1 MMERQI
7 LVATTGGS
15 EGVAML
21 KGIRGAGVFCVMT
34 DARQPV
40 IPPEARGIVL
50 IGSADVDIAQGLRA
64 LLDTGL
70 PLLAFGAPAAQ
81 LCAALGGS
89 VTGHAFDSQLKDV
102 RFANLGVCAGVEGG
116 MRMLGGAEYLSL
128 PQGFRTLSV
137 AEGAILGFDDGQG
150 LRMGFQF
157 VPEAHDVEASQ
168 IIGNFLWQVA
178 GAQPAYSCESYAAQ
192 AVASIRARVGDGQA
206 VCVLSGGVDSATA
219 ACLARRAVGD
229 RLHCL
234 VIDTGLNRSGEIERI
249 QEAAGQM
256 GLSIRRI
263 NAQGRVMEQLRGCV
277 TPQQKR
283 RAVADFLGSRIADE
297 VARLGG
303 HVVVVQGTNY
313 AEILQNDRADSLPGD
328 IPTERPLELLFK
340 DEVRALAQLLG
351 VPEQIAQRQ
360 HYPSA
365 GIALRCVGPVD
376 ADKLNALRIADALLR
391 QTLEEAGQR
400 RQNVMAFAVLTDL
413 TDAFRSGEKCY
424 VVVLRA
430 VHAASSDRASVQRL
444 PQDVLERAAERI
456 MAEAP
461 GVYRVVFDV
470 TPVPPAAIEWE

>member
-21 KGIRGAGVFCVMT
+21 KGIRSAGVFCVMT

-40 IPPEARGIVL
+40 IPPETRGIVL
-50 IGSADVDIAQGLRA
+50 IGAARCDIAQGLRVM
-64 LLDTGL
+64 LDTGL
-70 PLLAFGAPAAQ
+70 PMLAFGAPAAQ
-81 LCAALGGS
+81 LCEALGGS

-116 MRMLGGAEYLSL
+116 MRMLCGAEYLSL

-137 AEGAILGFDDGQG
+137 SEGAILGFDDGQG

-157 VPEAHDVEASQ
+157 VPETHDLESSE

-178 GAQPAYSCESYAAQ
+178 GLQPNYSSESYAEQ
-192 AVASIRARVGDGQA
+192 AVESIRARVGDGQA

-234 VIDTGLNRSGEIERI
+234 VIDTGLNRAGEVERI
-249 QEAAGQM
+249 QEAAGRM
-256 GLSIRRI
+256 GLSIRLI

-283 RAVADFLGSRIADE
+283 QAVAGFLNNRIADE
-297 VARLGG
+297 VERLGG
-303 HVVVVQGTNY
+303 RVVVVQGTNY
-313 AEILQNDRADSLPGD
+313 AEILQNEQAGSLPGD
-328 IPTERPLELLFK
+328 IPVERPLELLFK
-340 DEVRALAQLLG
+340 DEVRELAQLMG

-360 HYPSA
+360 HYPIA

-376 ADKLNALRIADALLR
+376 AEKLGALRTADALLR

-413 TDAFRSGEKCY
+413 TDAFTDGKTRY

-430 VHAASSDRASVQRL
+430 VQTASDRASVQRL

-470 TPVPPAAIEWE
+470 TPVPPATIEWE

>member
-21 KGIRGAGVFCVMT
+21 KGIRSAGVFCVMT

-40 IPPEARGIVL
+40 IPPETRGIVL
-50 IGSADVDIAQGLRA
+50 IGAARCDIAQGLRVM
-64 LLDTGL
+64 LDTGL
-70 PLLAFGAPAAQ
+70 PMLAFGAPAAQ
-81 LCAALGGS
+81 LCEALGGS

-116 MRMLGGAEYLSL
+116 MRMLCGAEYLSL

-137 AEGAILGFDDGQG
+137 SEGAILGFDDGQG

-157 VPEAHDVEASQ
+157 VPETHDLESSE

-178 GAQPAYSCESYAAQ
+178 GLQPNYSSESYAEQ
-192 AVASIRARVGDGQA
+192 AVESIRARVGDGQA

-234 VIDTGLNRSGEIERI
+234 VIDTGLNRAGEVERI
-249 QEAAGQM
+249 QEAAGRM
-256 GLSIRRI
+256 GLSIRLI

-283 RAVADFLGSRIADE
+283 QAVAGFLNNRIADE
-297 VARLGG
+297 VERLGG
-303 HVVVVQGTNY
+303 RVVVVQGTNY
-313 AEILQNDRADSLPGD
+313 AEILQNEQAGSLPGD
-328 IPTERPLELLFK
+328 IPVERPLELLFK
-340 DEVRALAQLLG
+340 DEVRELAQLMG

-360 HYPSA
+360 HYPIA

-376 ADKLNALRIADALLR
+376 AEKLGALRTADALLR

-413 TDAFRSGEKCY
+413 TDAFADGKTRY

-430 VHAASSDRASVQRL
+430 VQTASDRASVQRL

-470 TPVPPAAIEWE
+470 TPVPPATIEWE

>member
-21 KGIRGAGVFCVMT
+21 KGIRSAGVFCVMT

-40 IPPEARGIVL
+40 IPPETRGIVL
-50 IGSADVDIAQGLRA
+50 IGAARCDIAQGLRVM
-64 LLDTGL
+64 LDTGL
-70 PLLAFGAPAAQ
+70 PMLAFGAPAAQ
-81 LCAALGGS
+81 LCEALGGS

-116 MRMLGGAEYLSL
+116 MRMLCGAEYLSL

-137 AEGAILGFDDGQG
+137 SEGAILGFDDGQG

-157 VPEAHDVEASQ
+157 VPETHDLESSE

-178 GAQPAYSCESYAAQ
+178 GLQPNYSSESYAEQ
-192 AVASIRARVGDGQA
+192 AVESIRARVGDGQA

-234 VIDTGLNRSGEIERI
+234 VIDTGLNRAGEVERI
-249 QEAAGQM
+249 QEAAGRM
-256 GLSIRRI
+256 GLSIRLI

-283 RAVADFLGSRIADE
+283 QAVAGFLNNRIADE
-297 VARLGG
+297 VERLGG
-303 HVVVVQGTNY
+303 RVVVVQGTNY
-313 AEILQNDRADSLPGD
+313 AEILQNEQAGSLPGD
-328 IPTERPLELLFK
+328 IPVERPLELLFK
-340 DEVRALAQLLG
+340 AEVRELAQLMG

-360 HYPSA
+360 HYPIA

-376 ADKLNALRIADALLR
+376 AEKLSALRTADALLR

-413 TDAFRSGEKCY
+413 TDAFADGKTRY

-430 VHAASSDRASVQRL
+430 VQTASDRASVQRL

-470 TPVPPAAIEWE
+470 TPVPPATIEWE

>member
-21 KGIRGAGVFCVMT
+21 KGIRSAGVFCVMT

-50 IGSADVDIAQGLRA
+50 IGAARSDIAQGLRA
-64 LLDTGL
+64 MLDTGL
-70 PLLAFGAPAAQ
+70 PMLAFGAPAAQ
-81 LCAALGGS
+81 LCEALGGS

-116 MRMLGGAEYLSL
+116 MRMLCGAEYLSL

-137 AEGAILGFDDGQG
+137 SEGAILGFDDGQG

-157 VPEAHDVEASQ
+157 VPETHDLESSE

-178 GAQPAYSCESYAAQ
+178 GLQPNYSCESYAEQ

-234 VIDTGLNRSGEIERI
+234 VIDTSLNRAGEVERI
-249 QEAAGQM
+249 QEAAGRM
-256 GLSIRRI
+256 GLSIRLI

-283 RAVADFLGSRIADE
+283 EAVAGFLNRRIADE
-297 VARLGG
+297 VERLGG
-303 HVVVVQGTNY
+303 RVVVVQGTNY
-313 AEILQNDRADSLPGD
+313 AEILQNEQAGSLPGD
-328 IPTERPLELLFK
+328 IPVERPLELLFK
-340 DEVRALAQLLG
+340 DEVRELAQLMG

-360 HYPSA
+360 HYPIA

-376 ADKLNALRIADALLR
+376 ADKLSALRTADALLR

-400 RQNVMAFAVLTDL
+400 RQNAMAFAVLTDL
-413 TDAFRSGEKCY
+413 TDAFADDQTRY

-430 VHAASSDRASVQRL
+430 VQTASDRASVQRL

-470 TPVPPAAIEWE
+470 TPVPPATIEWE

>member
-21 KGIRGAGVFCVMT
+21 KGIRSAGVFCVMT

-40 IPPEARGIVL
+40 IPPETRGIVL
-50 IGSADVDIAQGLRA
+50 IGAARCDIAQGLRVM
-64 LLDTGL
+64 LDTDL
-70 PLLAFGAPAAQ
+70 PMLAFGAPAAQ
-81 LCAALGGS
+81 LCEALGGS

-116 MRMLGGAEYLSL
+116 MRMLCGAEYLSL

-137 AEGAILGFDDGQG
+137 SEGAILGFDDGQG

-157 VPEAHDVEASQ
+157 VPETHDLESSE

-178 GAQPAYSCESYAAQ
+178 GLQPNYSSESYAEQ
-192 AVASIRARVGDGQA
+192 AVESIRARVGDGQA

-234 VIDTGLNRSGEIERI
+234 VIDTGLNRAGEVERI
-249 QEAAGQM
+249 QEAAGRM
-256 GLSIRRI
+256 GLSIRLI

-283 RAVADFLGSRIADE
+283 QAVAGFLNNRIADE
-297 VARLGG
+297 VERLGG
-303 HVVVVQGTNY
+303 RVVVVQGTNY
-313 AEILQNDRADSLPGD
+313 AEILQNEQAGSLPGD
-328 IPTERPLELLFK
+328 IPVERPLELLFK
-340 DEVRALAQLLG
+340 DEVRELAQLMG

-360 HYPSA
+360 HYPIA

-376 ADKLNALRIADALLR
+376 AEKLGALRTADALLR

-413 TDAFRSGEKCY
+413 TDAFADGKTRY

-430 VHAASSDRASVQRL
+430 VQTASDRASVQRL

-470 TPVPPAAIEWE
+470 TPVPPATIEWE

>member
-21 KGIRGAGVFCVMT
+21 KGIRSAGVFCVMT

-40 IPPEARGIVL
+40 IPPETRGIVL
-50 IGSADVDIAQGLRA
+50 IGAARCDIAQGLRVM
-64 LLDTGL
+64 LDTGL
-70 PLLAFGAPAAQ
+70 PMLAFGAPAAQ
-81 LCAALGGS
+81 LCEALGGS

-116 MRMLGGAEYLSL
+116 MRMLCGAEYLSL

-137 AEGAILGFDDGQG
+137 SEGAILGFDDGQG

-157 VPEAHDVEASQ
+157 VPETHDLESSE

-178 GAQPAYSCESYAAQ
+178 GLQPNYSSESYAEQ
-192 AVASIRARVGDGQA
+192 AVESIRARVGDGQA

-234 VIDTGLNRSGEIERI
+234 VIDTGLNRAGEVERI
-249 QEAAGQM
+249 QEAAGRM
-256 GLSIRRI
+256 GLSIRLI

-283 RAVADFLGSRIADE
+283 QAVAGFLNNRIADE
-297 VARLGG
+297 VERLGG
-303 HVVVVQGTNY
+303 RVVVVQGTNY
-313 AEILQNDRADSLPGD
+313 AEILQNEQAGSLPGD
-328 IPTERPLELLFK
+328 IPVERPLELLFK
-340 DEVRALAQLLG
+340 DEVRELAQLMG

-360 HYPSA
+360 HYPIA

-376 ADKLNALRIADALLR
+376 AEKLGALRTADALLR

-413 TDAFRSGEKCY
+413 TDAFADGKTRY

-430 VHAASSDRASVQRL
+430 VQTASDRASVQRL

-456 MAEAP
+456 MADAP

-470 TPVPPAAIEWE
+470 TPVPPATIEWE

>member
-21 KGIRGAGVFCVMT
+21 KGIRSAGVFCVMT

-40 IPPEARGIVL
+40 IPPETRGIVL
-50 IGSADVDIAQGLRA
+50 IGAARCDIAQGLRVM
-64 LLDTGL
+64 LDTGL
-70 PLLAFGAPAAQ
+70 PMLAFGAPAAQ
-81 LCAALGGS
+81 LCEALGGS

-116 MRMLGGAEYLSL
+116 MRMLCGAEYLSL

-137 AEGAILGFDDGQG
+137 SEGAILGFDDGQG

-157 VPEAHDVEASQ
+157 VPETHDLESSE

-178 GAQPAYSCESYAAQ
+178 GLQPNYSSESYAEQ
-192 AVASIRARVGDGQA
+192 AVESIRARVGDGQA

-234 VIDTGLNRSGEIERI
+234 VIDTGLNRAGEVERI
-249 QEAAGQM
+249 QEAAGRM
-256 GLSIRRI
+256 GLSIRLI

-283 RAVADFLGSRIADE
+283 QAVAGFLNNRIADE
-297 VARLGG
+297 VERLGG
-303 HVVVVQGTNY
+303 RVVVVQGTNY
-313 AEILQNDRADSLPGD
+313 AEILQNEQAGSLPGD
-328 IPTERPLELLFK
+328 IPVERPLELLFK
-340 DEVRALAQLLG
+340 AEVRELAQLMG

-360 HYPSA
+360 HYPIA

-376 ADKLNALRIADALLR
+376 AEKLGALRTADALLR

-413 TDAFRSGEKCY
+413 TDAFADGKTRY

-430 VHAASSDRASVQRL
+430 VQTASDRASVQRL

-456 MAEAP
+456 MADAP

-470 TPVPPAAIEWE
+470 TPVPPATIEWE

>member
-21 KGIRGAGVFCVMT
+21 KGIRSAGVFCVMT

-40 IPPEARGIVL
+40 IPPETRGIVL
-50 IGSADVDIAQGLRA
+50 IGAARCDIAQGLRVM
-64 LLDTGL
+64 LDTGL
-70 PLLAFGAPAAQ
+70 PMLAFGAPAAQ
-81 LCAALGGS
+81 LCEALGGS

-116 MRMLGGAEYLSL
+116 MRMLCGAEYLSL

-137 AEGAILGFDDGQG
+137 SEGAILGFDDGQG

-157 VPEAHDVEASQ
+157 VPETHDLESSE

-178 GAQPAYSCESYAAQ
+178 GLQPNYSSESYAEQ
-192 AVASIRARVGDGQA
+192 AVESIRARVGDGQA

-234 VIDTGLNRSGEIERI
+234 VIDTGLNRAGEVERI
-249 QEAAGQM
+249 QEAAGRM
-256 GLSIRRI
+256 GLSIRLI
-263 NAQGRVMEQLRGCV
+263 NAQGRVMEQLRGCI

-283 RAVADFLGSRIADE
+283 QAVAGFLNNRIADE
-297 VARLGG
+297 VERLGCR
-303 HVVVVQGTNY
+303 VVVVQGTNY
-313 AEILQNDRADSLPGD
+313 AEILQNEQAGSLPGD
-328 IPTERPLELLFK
+328 IPVERPLELLFK
-340 DEVRALAQLLG
+340 DEVRELAQLMG

-360 HYPSA
+360 HYPIA

-376 ADKLNALRIADALLR
+376 AEKLGALRTADALLR

-413 TDAFRSGEKCY
+413 TYAFADGKTRY

-430 VHAASSDRASVQRL
+430 VQTASDRASVQRL

-456 MAEAP
+456 MADAP

-470 TPVPPAAIEWE
+470 TPVPPATIEWE

>member
-21 KGIRGAGVFCVMT
+21 KGIRSAGVFCVMT

-40 IPPEARGIVL
+40 IPPETRGIVL
-50 IGSADVDIAQGLRA
+50 IGAARCDIAQGLRVM
-64 LLDTGL
+64 LDTGL
-70 PLLAFGAPAAQ
+70 PMLAFGAPAAQ
-81 LCAALGGS
+81 LCEALGGS

-116 MRMLGGAEYLSL
+116 MRMLCGAEYLSL

-137 AEGAILGFDDGQG
+137 SEGAILGFDDGQG

-157 VPEAHDVEASQ
+157 VPETHDLESSE

-178 GAQPAYSCESYAAQ
+178 GLQPNYSSESYAEQ
-192 AVASIRARVGDGQA
+192 AVESIRARVGDGQA

-234 VIDTGLNRSGEIERI
+234 VIDTGLNRAGEVERI
-249 QEAAGQM
+249 QEAAGRM
-256 GLSIRRI
+256 GLSIRLI

-283 RAVADFLGSRIADE
+283 QAVAGFLNNRIADE
-297 VARLGG
+297 VERLGG
-303 HVVVVQGTNY
+303 RVVVVQGTNY
-313 AEILQNDRADSLPGD
+313 AEILQNEQAGSLPGD
-328 IPTERPLELLFK
+328 IPVERPLELLFK
-340 DEVRALAQLLG
+340 DEVRELAQLMG

-360 HYPSA
+360 HYPIA

-376 ADKLNALRIADALLR
+376 AEKLSALRTADALLR

-413 TDAFRSGEKCY
+413 TDAFADGKTRY

-430 VHAASSDRASVQRL
+430 VQTASDRASVQRL

-470 TPVPPAAIEWE
+470 TPVPPATIEWE